1 METGQGV
8 TAMQENLLSQADY
21 ITDQGG
27 NIKSVVL
34 DYQTFK
40 KIEEIIIDYGLGKA
54 MEEVQDEE
62 EVDLEEAIKL
72 TGFSK

>member
-1 METGQGV
+1 
-8 TAMQENLLSQADY
+8 MQSNLLTQADY

-40 KIEEIIIDYGLGKA
+40 KIEEILIDYGLGKA
-54 MEEVQDEE
+54 MEEVQDDE
-62 EVDLEEAIKL
+62 EVDLDTAMKL
-72 TGFSK
+72 TGYSK

>member
-1 METGQGV
+1 
-8 TAMQENLLSQADY
+8 MQTNLLSQADY

-40 KIEEIIIDYGLGKA
+40 KIEEILTDYALGKA
-54 MEEVQDEE
+54 MEEVQDDE
-62 EVDLEEAIKL
+62 EVDLETAIKL
-72 TGFSK
+72 AGYSE

>member
-1 METGQGV
+1 
-8 TAMQENLLSQADY
+8 MQNNLLAQADY

-40 KIEEIIIDYGLGKA
+40 KIEEILIDYGLGKA
-54 MEEVQDEE
+54 MEEVQDDE
-62 EVDLEEAIKL
+62 EVDHETAMKL
-72 TGFSK
+72 TGYSK

>member
-1 METGQGV
+1 
-8 TAMQENLLSQADY
+8 MQTNLFSQADY

-40 KIEEIIIDYGLGKA
+40 KIEEILIDYGLGKA
-54 MEEVQDEE
+54 MEEIQDDE
-62 EVDLEEAIKL
+62 EVDLDTAMKL
-72 TGFSK
+72 TGYSK

>member
-1 METGQGV
+1 
-8 TAMQENLLSQADY
+8 MQTNLLSQADY

-40 KIEEIIIDYGLGKA
+40 KIEEILTDYGLGKA
-54 MEEVQDEE
+54 MEDIQDDE
-62 EVDLEEAIKL
+62 EVDLETAMKL
-72 TGFSK
+72 TGYSK

>member
-1 METGQGV
+1 
-8 TAMQENLLSQADY
+8 MQSNLFTQADY

-40 KIEEIIIDYGLGKA
+40 KIEEILIDYGLGKA
-54 MEEVQDEE
+54 MEEVQDDE
-62 EVDLEEAIKL
+62 EVDLETAMKL
-72 TGFSK
+72 TGYSK

>member
-1 METGQGV
+1 
-8 TAMQENLLSQADY
+8 MQENLLSQADY
-21 ITDQGG
+21 ITDQSG

-40 KIEEIIIDYGLGKA
+40 KIEDIIIDYGLGKA
-54 MEEVQDEE
+54 MEEVQDDE

-72 TGFSK
+72 TEYSK

>member
-1 METGQGV
+1 
-8 TAMQENLLSQADY
+8 MQENLLSQADY

-40 KIEEIIIDYGLGKA
+40 KIEEIIINYGLGKA
-54 MEEVQDEE
+54 MEEVQDDE

-72 TGFSK
+72 TGYSK